1 MKLDCVNNKAV
12 FLAPKVYGLITDKGE
27 TIIKAKGLTKD
38 SIKNIRVSDLELLL
52 IKDSSR
58 QLTQSKGYK
67 NLFDADITVSDTF
80 YTLKTTSNKR
90 LLIYKNNIFDS
101 TKPFNYEDIIT
112 HKFIP
117 TSTKITD

>member
-112 HKFIP
+112 LKFIP